1 MSENDFDFKIIE
13 KKSFSGGRVYSE
25 KKDGFI
31 LDEGFQIF
39 LDNYPESKKLFDY
52 KKLKLK
58 NFHSGALV
66 HIDNQFYHYLNPLF
80 HPLTKQNK
88 LWKELLGLLLISKNV
103 LLGKINSDFD
113 TDTWINN
120 FPMVSNEFK
129 MFVKSFLKGV
139 LLDNKLCTKTS
150 IALNYLKLF
159 SYGRAAVPY
168 NGMIEFSNQ
177 LKKTIPID
185 KFVFNEE
192 VVSVKNN
199 TVTTKAGNHYHS
211 QNIIF
216 ATDLNSVNEIFN
228 LKINITKNSVT
239 NIYFKNSE
247 NLSDFPGIILNANSN
262 EIINHLSILNLI
274 NPNYSLSGENLISV
288 SLFNEASY
296 SYHDLIQ
303 IVLRELK
310 QWYGNVIDSLE
321 LIRIKEHFNDIPFN
335 NLYKYQSEVRET
347 FNSNVF
353 FCGGYLF
360 NSSIEGAIKTSN
372 YLINNCLFEQKRC
385 P

>member
-13 KKSFSGGRVYSE
+13 KRSFSGGRVYSE

-150 IALNYLKLF
+150 IALDYLKLF

>member
-1 MSENDFDFKIIE
+1 M
-13 KKSFSGGRVYSE
+13 
-25 KKDGFI
+25 
-31 LDEGFQIF
+31 
-39 LDNYPESKKLFDY
+39 
-52 KKLKLK
+52 
-58 NFHSGALV
+58 
-66 HIDNQFYHYLNPLF
+66 
-80 HPLTKQNK
+80 
-88 LWKELLGLLLISKNV
+88 
-103 LLGKINSDFD
+103 LGKINSDFD

-228 LKINITKNSVT
+228 LKINITKKLC
-239 NIYFKNSE
+239 Y
-247 NLSDFPGIILNANSN
+247 
-262 EIINHLSILNLI
+262 
-274 NPNYSLSGENLISV
+274 
-288 SLFNEASY
+288 
-296 SYHDLIQ
+296 
-303 IVLRELK
+303 
-310 QWYGNVIDSLE
+310 
-321 LIRIKEHFNDIPFN
+321 
-335 NLYKYQSEVRET
+335 
-347 FNSNVF
+347 
-353 FCGGYLF
+353 
-360 NSSIEGAIKTSN
+360 
-372 YLINNCLFEQKRC
+372 
-385 P
+385 

>member
-228 LKINITKNSVT
+228 LKINITKNPVT
-239 NIYFKNSE
+239 NIYFKTSE

-274 NPNYSLSGENLISV
+274 NPNYSLSEENLISV

-335 NLYKYQSEVRET
+335 NLYKYQSELRET

>member
-159 SYGRAAVPY
+159 SYGRATVPY

-321 LIRIKEHFNDIPFN
+321 LIRIKDHFNDIPFN
-335 NLYKYQSEVRET
+335 NLYKYQSELRET